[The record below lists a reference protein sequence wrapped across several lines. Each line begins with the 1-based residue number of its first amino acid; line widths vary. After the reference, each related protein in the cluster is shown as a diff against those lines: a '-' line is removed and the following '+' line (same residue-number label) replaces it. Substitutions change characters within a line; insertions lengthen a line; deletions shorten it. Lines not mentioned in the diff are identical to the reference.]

1 MKRSAT
7 SFSDKAPA
15 HTATPEGRL
24 LGHSTVKKII
34 DIRMKF
40 IIVIA
45 LATALFTTGCSK
57 DYFADGGTL
66 NPDETMTLGVSTM
79 DYLKSRPEV
88 FDTLTT
94 LITLAGLESAVNASG
109 STFLAP
115 KNYSIYNYFNLVFPD
130 PEKKPK
136 TFSEIPEEEMEKITE
151 ILKNYIIPNKQ
162 VIRSELATTYS
173 YVTTYGDAKARF
185 NIVPDDYLGNVNMGA
200 KYIIFSLNVGGSGN
214 AEQYQ
219 SVQVETADLH
229 ATNGIVHV
237 LTADTHI
244 FGFN

>member
-1 MKRSAT
+1 MK
-7 SFSDKAPA
+7 
-15 HTATPEGRL
+15 L
-24 LGHSTVKKII
+24 II
-34 DIRMKF
+34 A
-40 IIVIA
+40 IA
-45 LATALFTTGCSK
+45 LVSVVLITGCSK

-66 NPDETMTLGVSTM
+66 NPDETLNVNMSTM

-94 LITLAGLESAVNASG
+94 LINLTGLEAAVNTSG

-115 KNYSIYNYFNLVFPD
+115 KNYSIRNYFNLKYPD

-136 TFSEIPEEEMEKITE
+136 TFAEITE
-151 ILKNYIIPNKQ
+151 EDMDEIETILKNYIIPGKEI
-162 VIRSELATTYS
+162 VRSELATTYS
-173 YVTTYGDAKARF
+173 YENTYGDTKARF
-185 NIVPDDYLGNVNMGA
+185 NIVRDDYLGNVNMGA
-200 KYIIFSLNVGGSGN
+200 KYIVFSLNVGAPGGS
-214 AEQYQ
+214 EIYQ

-229 ATNGIVHV
+229 ATTGIVHV

>member
-1 MKRSAT
+1 MK
-7 SFSDKAPA
+7 
-15 HTATPEGRL
+15 L
-24 LGHSTVKKII
+24 
-34 DIRMKF
+34 M
-40 IIVIA
+40 IVIA
-45 LATALFTTGCSK
+45 LVTVVFTTGCSK

-66 NPDETMTLGVSTM
+66 NPEETMNLNKSTM

-94 LITLAGLESAVNASG
+94 LIGLTGLEEAVNASG

-115 KNYSIYNYFNLVFPD
+115 KNYSIRNYFNLKYPD
-130 PEKKPK
+130 PEKRPK
-136 TFSEIPEEEMEKITE
+136 SFGEIPEEDMEE
-151 ILKNYIIPNKQ
+151 IEDIIKNYIIPDKQ
-162 VIRSELATTYS
+162 VVRGDLATTYS
-173 YVTTYGDAKARF
+173 YVTTYGGTQGRF
-185 NIVPDDYLGNVNMGA
+185 NIVQGDYLGNVNMGA
-200 KYIIFSLNVGGSGN
+200 RFVIFALNRGVPGVFDL
-214 AEQYQ
+214 YL